1 VIDTTPVTDVP
12 AGLFALST
20 NSGTLSRDRFAVVP
34 EVSAKLGLHISDH
47 LMIFGGYSCMFWSN
61 VVRPGEQIDRNLN
74 PNLIP
79 TSVTFGAA
87 ATPRQPAASFQTSD
101 YWMQGMIFGFE
112 LRY

>member
-20 NSGTLSRDRFAVVP
+20 NSGSFSRDRFAVVP
-34 EVSAKLGLHISDH
+34 EVSAKLGLHISER
-47 LMIFGGYSCMFWSN
+47 LLIFGGYSYIYWSN

-79 TSVTFGAA
+79 TSATFGGPAV
-87 ATPRQPAASFQTSD
+87 PRQPAASFQTSD
-101 YWMQGMIFGFE
+101 YWVQGMIFGFE
-112 LRY
+112 FRY